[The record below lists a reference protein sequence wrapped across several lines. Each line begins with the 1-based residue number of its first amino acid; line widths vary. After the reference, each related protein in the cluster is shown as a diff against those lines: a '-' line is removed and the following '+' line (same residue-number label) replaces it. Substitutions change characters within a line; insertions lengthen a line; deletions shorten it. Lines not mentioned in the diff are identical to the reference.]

1 MAEETPRRKGKKM
14 NPIHSFFVSFF
25 FLTFVW
31 FWNCTNYSTTT
42 SVQAPP
48 TLVSITNNGNSNF
61 TIKVRAQNPEFI
73 FQGYRLYQAAT
84 ESLAQNPTDTNIGAD
99 CLLAQ
104 AAVVQPVE
112 YTFEVDPSSNPNTA
126 GVSCRIFATLT
137 PGSYISM
144 RTLGIAVNLAN
155 STSSYRVSLPSN
167 ALIVP

>member
-1 MAEETPRRKGKKM
+1 M
-14 NPIHSFFVSFF
+14 NLKPNCFVLFLVAIF
-25 FLTFVW
+25 FLMG
-31 FWNCTNYSTTT
+31 NCTNYSTTA

-48 TLVSITNNGNSNF
+48 TLISITNNGNSNF

-84 ESLAQNPTDTNIGAD
+84 ESLAQNPTDTNLGTD
-99 CLLAQ
+99 CILAQ
-104 AAVVQPVE
+104 AAIVQPVE
-112 YTFEVDPSSNPNTA
+112 YTFEVDPSTNANTV

-144 RTLGIAVNLAN
+144 RTLGLAVNLQN

>member
-1 MAEETPRRKGKKM
+1 M
-14 NPIHSFFVSFF
+14 NLKQAMFAFSLI
-25 FLTFVW
+25 LTLVW
-31 FWNCTNYSTTT
+31 VWNCTNYSTTA

-48 TLVSITNNGNSNF
+48 TLISITNNGNSNF

-84 ESLAQNPTDTNIGAD
+84 ESLAQNPTDTNLGTD
-99 CLLAQ
+99 CILAQ
-104 AAVVQPVE
+104 ATIVQPIE
-112 YTFEVDPSSNPNTA
+112 YTFEVDPTTKANTA
-126 GVSCRIFATLT
+126 GVSCRIFATLS

-144 RTLGIAVNLAN
+144 RTLGLAVNLQN